1 MSTAPTG
8 DSKTDATPGGQWI
21 GPRPSN
27 LELFAIMFVGI
38 AGIMI
43 AGVGPDLL
51 GNLERTGRLTA
62 SQLGQAFAAELL
74 TLGIAAFASG
84 AALKPERLKLIGI
97 VMALALTA
105 LNAATPMFSGDM
117 VIAVR
122 AVAGLPS
129 GVLMWITIAM
139 IARTPTPERWSG
151 AYLAIQTL
159 AQLLMSRLIGPAT
172 GSYGAD
178 AGWYVLAAFFA
189 VTAVLAFFAPDRLA
203 PLPRA
208 EGHSGL
214 PGGLGWVALVSAFL
228 YSGFTIC
235 VFTYQGSLSGQ
246 AGHAPDVANT
256 SYSVSLAA
264 QVAGAG
270 IATVL
275 AGRVNWLWTVIIAA
289 AATGAVIYGLYL
301 LPSPN
306 TFLVLSGA
314 FGFLWLFVL
323 PFLVPMVIEA
333 DPTRRAAVLIGG
345 AQVLGGSFAPFI
357 ASLLV
362 TTTDARGALLFSAA
376 CMIVAVL
383 IAFTVHQI
391 RPKSAAVTKE

>member
-1 MSTAPTG
+1 MSETQASNPSAG
-8 DSKTDATPGGQWI
+8 EWI
-21 GPRPSN
+21 GARPSN
-27 LELFAIMFVGI
+27 LEIFAVMFLGV

-51 GNLERTGRLTA
+51 GNLERTNRLTS

-74 TLGIAAFASG
+74 TLGLAAFISG
-84 AALKPERLKLIGI
+84 AVLKPERLKTIG
-97 VMALALTA
+97 VVTALALTG
-105 LNAATPMFSGDM
+105 LNAATPLFSGGM
-117 VIAVR
+117 VIAIR
-122 AVAGLPS
+122 ALAGLPS
-129 GVLMWITIAM
+129 GVLMWITVAM

-159 AQLLMSRLIGPAT
+159 AQLLMSRVIGPVT
-172 GSYGAD
+172 QGVGAD
-178 AGWYVLAAFFA
+178 AGWWVLAAYFA
-189 VTAVLAFFAPDRLA
+189 ATAAVALFSPPRLA
-203 PLPRA
+203 ALPRT

-214 PGGLGWVALVSAFL
+214 PGGLGWIALISAFL

-275 AGRVNWLWTVIIAA
+275 AGRVNWLWTVIAA
-289 AATGAVIYGLYL
+289 AVATGAVLYGLYL
-301 LPSPN
+301 LPEPGM
-306 TFLVLSGA
+306 FLVLAGA

-345 AQVLGGSFAPFI
+345 AQVLGGSFGPYV
-357 ASLLV
+357 ASQLI
-362 TTTDARGALLFSAA
+362 TATDARGALLFSAA
-376 CMIVAVL
+376 CMIVAVV

-391 RPKSAAVTKE
+391 RPKAAPAPEGAA

>member
-1 MSTAPTG
+1 MSQAH
-8 DSKTDATPGGQWI
+8 KGQWI
-21 GPRPSN
+21 GLRPSN
-27 LELFAIMFVGI
+27 REIFAVMFVGV

-51 GNLERTGRLTA
+51 GNLERTNRLTS

-74 TLGIAAFASG
+74 TLGLAAFMSG
-84 AALKPERLKLIGI
+84 AVLKPERLKAIGV
-97 VMALALTA
+97 VMALALA
-105 LNAATPMFSGDM
+105 GLNAATPLFSGDM
-117 VIAVR
+117 VIAIR

-129 GVLMWITIAM
+129 GVLMWITVAM

-159 AQLLMSRLIGPAT
+159 AQLLMSRLIGPVT
-172 GSYGAD
+172 QGYGAD
-178 AGWYVLAAFFA
+178 AGWLVLAAFFA
-189 VTAVLAFFAPDRLA
+189 LTAMVAVLSPSRLA
-203 PLPRA
+203 TLPRS
-208 EGHSGL
+208 EGNSGL

-246 AGHAPDVANT
+246 AGHTPDVANT

-264 QVAGAG
+264 QVAGAA

-275 AGRVNWLWTVIIAA
+275 AGRVNWLWTVIAA
-289 AATGAVIYGLYL
+289 AVATGAVLYGLYL
-301 LPSPN
+301 LPSPG
-306 TFLVLSGA
+306 TFLILAGA

-333 DPTRRAAVLIGG
+333 DPSRRAAVLIGG
-345 AQVLGGSFAPFI
+345 AQVLGGSFGPYV
-357 ASLLV
+357 ASQLI
-362 TTTDARGALLFSAA
+362 TATDARGAILFSGA
-376 CMIVAVL
+376 CMIIAVL

-391 RPKSAAVTKE
+391 RTKTAAVTKE